1 MADAPRSATPSAHDA
16 VELVDT
22 ITGSLRP
29 IRRAAFGL
37 GSNLG
42 EREEALQGAVD
53 ALLESPEIHA
63 AGVSPVYETA
73 PVGGPDQA
81 DYLNAVLVVDTTLP
95 PRALLERAHAVE
107 EAYGRDRA
115 REERWGPRPLDI
127 DVLAVGDQVV
137 TGGGDGAGGLVLPHP
152 RAAERGFVLAPWA
165 DVDPG
170 FRLPGSRTV
179 RELLDEVAGRGGL
192 QGVRRRPDLALVL
205 P

>member
-1 MADAPRSATPSAHDA
+1 MADAPRTGTPSAHDA

-22 ITGSLRP
+22 ITGALRP
-29 IRRAAFGL
+29 IRRAALGL
-37 GSNLG
+37 GSNAG

-63 AGVSPVYETA
+63 VGVSPVYETA
-73 PVGGPDQA
+73 PVGGPPQG

-95 PRALLERAHAVE
+95 PRALLERALAVE

-137 TGGGDGAGGLVLPHP
+137 LTDELTLPHP
-152 RAAERGFVLAPWA
+152 RAAARGFVLAPWA
-165 DVDPG
+165 DVDPA
-170 FRLPGSRTV
+170 FRLPGGAAV
-179 RELLDEVAGRGGL
+179 RDLLEAVARDGGL
-192 QGVRRRPDLALVL
+192 EGVRRRPDLALAL